1 MLTIRRLD
9 RRLSHGHNEFMRRR
23 SLSLLTGGLFFVS
36 FSAWSQI
43 NSCDLV
49 ANGTVDA
56 ADVQAAI
63 NMSLGISPCTAN
75 IAGANVCN
83 IVIVQRVVNASLG
96 GTCFTS
102 AGIHSVSLTWT
113 ASTSPGVTGYRVYRG
128 TISNGPYSL
137 VASLGNVTS
146 YTDNGVLSGTTYYYV
161 VRAVDASNNES
172 SDSNQA
178 PAAIPIP

>member
-1 MLTIRRLD
+1 MNRT
-9 RRLSHGHNEFMRRR
+9 
-23 SLSLLTGGLFFVS
+23 SLSLLTGGLLFLSVS
-36 FSAWSQI
+36 GWSQT

-63 NMSLGISPCTAN
+63 NMSLGVSPCTAN

-83 IVIVQRVVNASLG
+83 VVVVQRVVNASLPG

-102 AGIHSVSLTWT
+102 AGIHRVSLSWA
-113 ASTSPGVTGYRVYRG
+113 ASTSSGVTGYRVYRS
-128 TISNGPYSL
+128 TASNGPTL
-137 VASLGNVTS
+137 VASLGNVTN
-146 YTDNGVLSGTTYYYV
+146 YTDNGVQSGVTYFYV
-161 VRAVDASNNES
+161 VRAVYGSTES

-178 PAAIPIP
+178 QAVIPVP